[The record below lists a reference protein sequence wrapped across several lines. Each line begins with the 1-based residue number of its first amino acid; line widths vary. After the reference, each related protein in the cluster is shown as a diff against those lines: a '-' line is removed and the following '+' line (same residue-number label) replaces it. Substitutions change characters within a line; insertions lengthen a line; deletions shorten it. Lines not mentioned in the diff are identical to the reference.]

1 MVLFR
6 IPDVSTNI
14 KEVLQDYSSDEI
26 EKKLIPLK
34 KRQFNE
40 LQMEEQQLR
49 VKIASR
55 SKSNTPRRESECS
68 DVMMKSSPP
77 LVIAS
82 PIYEQDEL
90 NLKWDD
96 EEDTEEEDKDVF
108 DDKRVSPLKLSLR
121 GLEVRGS
128 SSSGSGSSNSCSGT
142 SNSGPGSSSSGFAK
156 IPEIVTN
163 PDSEHRLQD
172 DNAMFPS
179 KADTQMPPVTPVK
192 RGAVLDITNDLI
204 LTDDSDIEISPVK
217 LKGRAAAAA
226 RKKQEL
232 SFTVLKQ
239 LPLTPKDNQAQKKVD
254 EASPEGI
261 STLLKSPIVSGPL
274 LVTSTPVIQK
284 PRTLENQPPEKA
296 GEKSSNSADLAS
308 NVRRKRFARTG
319 VKLN

>member
-1 MVLFR
+1 M
-6 IPDVSTNI
+6 
-14 KEVLQDYSSDEI
+14 
-26 EKKLIPLK
+26 
-34 KRQFNE
+34 
-40 LQMEEQQLR
+40 
-49 VKIASR
+49 
-55 SKSNTPRRESECS
+55 
-68 DVMMKSSPP
+68 MMKSSPP

-90 NLKWDD
+90 NLTWHD
-96 EEDTEEEDKDVF
+96 EQDTEEEEDNGVF

-128 SSSGSGSSNSCSGT
+128 SSSGSGSSNSCSGA
-142 SNSGPGSSSSGFAK
+142 SGPGSSSSGSAK

-179 KADTQMPPVTPVK
+179 KVDTQTPPVTPVK

-261 STLLKSPIVSGPL
+261 STLLKSPMVSGPL

-296 GEKSSNSADLAS
+296 DEKSSSSADLAS

-319 VKLN
+319 VKLT

>member
-1 MVLFR
+1 
-6 IPDVSTNI
+6 
-14 KEVLQDYSSDEI
+14 
-26 EKKLIPLK
+26 
-34 KRQFNE
+34 
-40 LQMEEQQLR
+40 MEEQQLR

-55 SKSNTPRRESECS
+55 SKSNTPRRDSECS

-90 NLKWDD
+90 NLTWHGD
-96 EEDTEEEDKDVF
+96 EDTEEEDNDVF

-121 GLEVRGS
+121 GIGVRGS
-128 SSSGSGSSNSCSGT
+128 SSSGSGSSNSGSGSSNSGSGSSNSGSGS
-142 SNSGPGSSSSGFAK
+142 SNSGPGSSNSDSAK

-179 KADTQMPPVTPVK
+179 KVDTQMPPVTPVK

-226 RKKQEL
+226 RKKEQL
-232 SFTVLKQ
+232 NFTVLKQ

-254 EASPEGI
+254 ETSPEGI
-261 STLLKSPIVSGPL
+261 STLLKSPMVSGPL
-274 LVTSTPVIQK
+274 LVTSTPVIPK

-296 GEKSSNSADLAS
+296 DENSSNSADLA
-308 NVRRKRFARTG
+308 VRRKRFARSG

>member
-1 MVLFR
+1 
-6 IPDVSTNI
+6 
-14 KEVLQDYSSDEI
+14 
-26 EKKLIPLK
+26 
-34 KRQFNE
+34 
-40 LQMEEQQLR
+40 MEEQQLR

-55 SKSNTPRRESECS
+55 SKSNTPRRDSECS

-90 NLKWDD
+90 NLTWHD
-96 EEDTEEEDKDVF
+96 EEDTEEEDNDVF

-121 GLEVRGS
+121 GIGVRGS
-128 SSSGSGSSNSCSGT
+128 SSSGSGSSNTGSGSSNSGSGSSSSGSGSSNSGSGSSNSGSGS
-142 SNSGPGSSSSGFAK
+142 SNSGPGSSNLGSAK

-179 KADTQMPPVTPVK
+179 KVDTQMPPVTPVK

-226 RKKQEL
+226 RKKEQL

-239 LPLTPKDNQAQKKVD
+239 LPLTPKDNQAKKKVD
-254 EASPEGI
+254 ETSPEGI
-261 STLLKSPIVSGPL
+261 STLLKSPMVSGPL
-274 LVTSTPVIQK
+274 LVTSTPVIPK
-284 PRTLENQPPEKA
+284 PRTLEN
-296 GEKSSNSADLAS
+296 L
-308 NVRRKRFARTG
+308 RRRRT
-319 VKLN
+319 KTPLTLPTWP